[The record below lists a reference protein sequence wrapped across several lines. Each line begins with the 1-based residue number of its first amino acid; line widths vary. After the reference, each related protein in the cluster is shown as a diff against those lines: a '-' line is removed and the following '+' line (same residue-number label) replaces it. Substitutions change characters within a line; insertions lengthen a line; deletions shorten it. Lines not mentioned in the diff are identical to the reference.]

1 MATIN
6 KQEENYPI
14 KGGNEMLYG
23 VLSWVQHHPR
33 LVLGG
38 ILGFI
43 LGLLIKWL
51 GFWYTLLLIIFVIIG
66 AIVGK
71 YLDERR
77 GVGQVLDRLFTS
89 EQ

>member
-1 MATIN
+1 MN
-6 KQEENYPI
+6 KQQENYQI

-33 LVLGG
+33 LVIGG
-38 ILGFI
+38 FLGFV

-51 GFWYTLLLIIFVIIG
+51 GFWYTIMMILFVVIG
-66 AIVGK
+66 AIAGK

-89 EQ
+89 DQ